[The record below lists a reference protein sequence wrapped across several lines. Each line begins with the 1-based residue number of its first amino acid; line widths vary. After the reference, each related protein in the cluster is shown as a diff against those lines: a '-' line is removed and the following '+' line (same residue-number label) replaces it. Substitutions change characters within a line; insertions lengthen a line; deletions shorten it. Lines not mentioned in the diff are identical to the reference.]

1 MEIFMLISMLFCH
14 IIDDYCLQ
22 GILASMKQKSW
33 WVKNNP
39 EEKYNKDYIMALF
52 MHSASWSFMIL
63 LPVSISAYINLYA
76 DEFWIT
82 LSMLW
87 IINLIIHMFV
97 DDLKANRNKI
107 NLITDQLIH
116 IIQIIFTFILLN
128 N

>member
-1 MEIFMLISMLFCH
+1 
-14 IIDDYCLQ
+14 
-22 GILASMKQKSW
+22 
-33 WVKNNP
+33 
-39 EEKYNKDYIMALF
+39 
-52 MHSASWSFMIL
+52 MIL
-63 LPVSISAYINLYA
+63 LPVSISAYINLYT